1 MDGLSPLSG
10 YSGTHIAYVF
20 FRKYLFLRCEWIIGK
35 SSMLSLH
42 IHLFTRMVIP
52 DKLCAIKYK
61 KKKPLEETG
70 EKKLILLC
78 LQKVWSTVESSL
90 SNFNRLPWQPAKNT
104 PDIVSFPKNKTKQN
118 KQKGILV
125 QNKQLNIAGTRLTKP
140 CVRTIERKWCH
151 QEMIGCLTLPNGS
164 WAHLHPFRAPHGST
178 LRYRMTTLTV
188 SAKPSGEEQ
197 RRPRRSLAEVEVHLR
212 EWRIKTAP
220 LNGKIEFKV
229 CKPLGVHWS

>member
-1 MDGLSPLSG
+1 MFTKGLI
-10 YSGTHIAYVF
+10 Y
-20 FRKYLFLRCEWIIGK
+20 RWIITLEFQPVA
-35 SSMLSLH
+35 MTACQEHTRYCFLS
-42 IHLFTRMVIP
+42 
-52 DKLCAIKYK
+52 K
-61 KKKPLEETG
+61 
-70 EKKLILLC
+70 
-78 LQKVWSTVESSL
+78 
-90 SNFNRLPWQPAKNT
+90 
-104 PDIVSFPKNKTKQN
+104 KNKN

-125 QNKQLNIAGTRLTKP
+125 QNKQLNIAVTRLTKP

-151 QEMIGCLTLPNGS
+151 QKMIGCLTLPNGS

-178 LRYRMTTLTV
+178 LTYRMTTLTV

-212 EWRIKTAP
+212 EWGIKTAP